1 MKKMPDGLARRVV
14 EAGRARK
21 AKTVRIVGVACVAAV
36 GLLLWTGT
44 AGAEERVVRSL
55 LEIRHENVV
64 IQKWD
69 LSCGAAA
76 LATLLK
82 YQHGEEVSEKE
93 IAIALMKRAEYIK
106 DPQLV
111 QRREGFSLLDLK
123 RHVDGRGFI
132 GNGFGKLQMRD
143 IIAKAPLIV
152 PITTNGYNHFVVFR
166 GVHNGRVLLADPA
179 WGNRTMRVEEFMEHW
194 IDYPTLGRIGFAV
207 QRSDGIE
214 VPNRLGPAQKDFVML
229 R

>member
-1 MKKMPDGLARRVV
+1 MKKMSDGFARDAVQ
-14 EAGRARK
+14 AGRARK
-21 AKTVRIVGVACVAAV
+21 AKTVRVVGIACFAA
-36 GLLLWTGT
+36 LSFLLWTGT
-44 AGAEERVVRSL
+44 VGAEERVVRSL

-76 LATLLK
+76 LATLLR

-106 DPQLV
+106 DPQLI

-123 RHVDGRGFI
+123 THVDGRGFL
-132 GNGFGKLQMRD
+132 GNGFGKLQMKD
-143 IIAKAPLIV
+143 IVAKAPLIV

-166 GVHNGRVLLADPA
+166 GVQNGRVLLADPA
-179 WGNRTMRVEEFMEHW
+179 WGNRTMRVEEFLDHW
-194 IDYPTLGRIGFAV
+194 IEYPTLGRIGFAV
-207 QRSDGIE
+207 QRRDGVE
-214 VPNRLGPAQKDFVML
+214 VPNRLSPAQKDFVML